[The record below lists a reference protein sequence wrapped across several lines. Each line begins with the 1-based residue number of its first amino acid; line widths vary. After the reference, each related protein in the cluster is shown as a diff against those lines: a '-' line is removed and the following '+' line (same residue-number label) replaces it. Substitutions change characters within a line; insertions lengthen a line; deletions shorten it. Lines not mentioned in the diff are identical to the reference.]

1 MWIYIELKQSS
12 VDVNQ
17 VWGGYHFYKEMS
29 VFSQNVLV
37 FSFFHCSLSN
47 LKLSLF
53 LRLRLACLWHEVCE
67 NVALGK
73 RVVGTTHGSL
83 LMKCVTACT

>member
-1 MWIYIELKQSS
+1 
-12 VDVNQ
+12 
-17 VWGGYHFYKEMS
+17 MS

-37 FSFFHCSLSN
+37 FSFFHCSLSD

-53 LRLRLACLWHEVCE
+53 LRLRLACLWHKVCE

-83 LMKCVTACT
+83 LMKCVIQHAHDIKKIACHLADL